1 MKMKII
7 CKTCGKECVDLRS
20 LGVHITRTHKDTVK
34 NYYDEFMKKDNE
46 GICKICKNKTNFI
59 GITKGYYIYCSSKCA
74 NRDEETKNK
83 ILKTSTELYGGIGF
97 ASKELREKSKTSAI
111 KNGHNLYGNIQKMKQ
126 TLKKKFGY
134 EYPAQITEFKEK
146 IKNTKDINNSPT
158 SYKFKYKNTF
168 FDSSWELAYYIWLE
182 DHNINFEYHK
192 QNFYYEYEFS
202 GVNHRYY
209 PDFIVDNKVIDLK
222 NKYLYSRLLIEN
234 TQENAKY
241 KCMIENN
248 VCILLEQDMEPY
260 LNYIQ
265 NNYGKFYLME
275 FKCEQK

>member
-1 MKMKII
+1 MDTFYII
-7 CKTCGKECVDLRS
+7 LYR
-20 LGVHITRTHKDTVK
+20 
-34 NYYDEFMKKDNE
+34 DN
-46 GICKICKNKTNFI
+46 
-59 GITKGYYIYCSSKCA
+59 
-74 NRDEETKNK
+74 
-83 ILKTSTELYGGIGF
+83 
-97 ASKELREKSKTSAI
+97 
-111 KNGHNLYGNIQKMKQ
+111 
-126 TLKKKFGY
+126 
-134 EYPAQITEFKEK
+134 
-146 IKNTKDINNSPT
+146 
-158 SYKFKYKNTF
+158 
-168 FDSSWELAYYIWLE
+168 
-182 DHNINFEYHK
+182 
-192 QNFYYEYEFS
+192 
-202 GVNHRYY
+202 RYY